1 MGNKTFYTD
10 RDIEDLA
17 RQGVSTLEVNEDVY
31 LTDLAREKADRLG
44 VRLVREHDGPS
55 AAPVRPYL
63 SEASSAAKKAE
74 DLTAGRDQE
83 MFERVRAAVIKRVG
97 QDADTDLIDTI
108 IRRVLANIG

>member
-1 MGNKTFYTD
+1 LRKTN
-10 RDIEDLA
+10 RI
-17 RQGVSTLEVNEDVY
+17 G
-31 LTDLAREKADRLG
+31 
-44 VRLVREHDGPS
+44 
-55 AAPVRPYL
+55 
-63 SEASSAAKKAE
+63 AKKAE